1 MSRSK
6 KLTKLLRRALK
17 MEHLYTPEKLK
28 EFKKELKKI
37 ENQIEESEKNNS
49 KGFGK

>member
-6 KLTKLLRRALK
+6 KLMKLLKRALK
-17 MEHLYTPEKLK
+17 MEHLYTPKELEKLK
-28 EFKKELKKI
+28 REAKELEKYLN
-37 ENQIEESEKNNS
+37 ELEENNS

>member
-1 MSRSK
+1 MSKSK
-6 KLTKLLRRALK
+6 KLMKLLKRALK

-28 EFKKELKKI
+28 KLKLEMKALESQMKEH
-37 ENQIEESEKNNS
+37 EKNNS